1 MTPTRCDTSA
11 GWASVPANCSSN
23 PLAKREKE
31 DEISES
37 DRRPEPVEA
46 APVRHRHRTLIPRIQ
61 IARSR
66 DIASRSIGWAS
77 EPLEGALGR
86 RLGERALARSARA
99 RTCGPRLPCS
109 ASNRPSAKSASPK
122 VRSLPPRRAG
132 RPPRSRDLA
141 CSDKR
146 PTVGQRWLPVPEVL
160 LDEIAA
166 LCPREDRRR
175 ERPVADPNGD
185 EWRAFWIDASAA
197 KPTPGVV
204 PVWSGSEPESDSPA
218 HAQVGHFKKASGGR
232 WYGHWRSA
240 LPAARRRRSRLRVL
254 PDR

>member
-1 MTPTRCDTSA
+1 MREHWVVA
-11 GWASVPANCSSN
+11 WASVLSLGLLERE
-23 PLAKREKE
+23 LAGRV
-31 DEISES
+31 SLAL
-37 DRRPEPVEA
+37 R
-46 APVRHRHRTLIPRIQ
+46 LIGPR
-61 IARSR
+61 RSR
-66 DIASRSIGWAS
+66 RRRRS
-77 EPLEGALGR
+77 GR
-86 RLGERALARSARA
+86 
-99 RTCGPRLPCS
+99 
-109 ASNRPSAKSASPK
+109 
-122 VRSLPPRRAG
+122 LPPRRAG